1 MYLIAKE
8 RKAKAIIN
16 NVVHSVVLIG
26 MHSISLSPVYS
37 CIAFLPSFYDTS
49 ILKTFKSCV
58 DEGKKCTAPQ
68 WLRKLKKG
76 WWSKVVPYFLLASS
90 CGSLDV
96 VKYFIESGQKPNI
109 RYLYN
114 EIVHCDCM
122 NHVQWNLSIKD
133 TYRATAN
140 ILNIYFSCTSI
151 LHFWVLFKCP

>member
-1 MYLIAKE
+1 
-8 RKAKAIIN
+8 
-16 NVVHSVVLIG
+16 
-26 MHSISLSPVYS
+26 MHSGIDLNLFCTYFYDCCQLLFP
-37 CIAFLPSFYDTS
+37 PSFYDTS

-90 CGSLDV
+90 CGALDV

-122 NHVQWNLSIKD
+122 NHVQWNLSNKD
-133 TYRATAN
+133 TYRAKAK
-140 ILNIYFSCTSI
+140 IFIFLMRVHYIFISS
-151 LHFWVLFKCP
+151 WVLFKCP